1 MTILHDTT
9 LALSLTSTRFW
20 PVPQYMATSTRK
32 SATQLRY
39 ERSRFTLLP
48 ISVHTSVLTEFMR
61 HPGVERRLGCLGR
74 YKLTLE
80 EEEDPYELP
89 LAYSSLDVSHLS
101 QCVRAD
107 NGNGDVGGE

>member
-1 MTILHDTT
+1 
-9 LALSLTSTRFW
+9 
-20 PVPQYMATSTRK
+20 MATSTGK

-39 ERSRFTLLP
+39 ERSRFTLPP
-48 ISVHTSVLTEFMR
+48 ISLHTSVLTEFMR

-80 EEEDPYELP
+80 EEDPYDLP

-101 QCVRAD
+101 VP
-107 NGNGDVGGE
+107 EYPL